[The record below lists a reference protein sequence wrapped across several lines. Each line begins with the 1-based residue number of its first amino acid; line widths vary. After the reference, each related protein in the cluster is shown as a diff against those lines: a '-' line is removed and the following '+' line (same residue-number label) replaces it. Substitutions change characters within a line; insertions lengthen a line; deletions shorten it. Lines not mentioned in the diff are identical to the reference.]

1 MTSVADK
8 LAQKSSKKTASKQ
21 VRLRLVHIDFWS
33 VVKFSFLLSICF
45 GIITIVATFLMWTVI
60 ENTGV
65 LSSVNDLLNDV
76 TGSDGVGVDDFV
88 TLPQLMLFSLV
99 VALLNLVAGTALGA
113 VAAFLYNLA
122 VKVTG
127 GLVFGFTNS

>member
-45 GIITIVATFLMWTVI
+45 GIITVVATFLMWTVI

-65 LSSVNDLLNDV
+65 LDSVNSLLNDV
-76 TGSDGVGVDDFV
+76 TGSAGVGVDDFV

>member
-45 GIITIVATFLMWTVI
+45 GIITVVATFLMWTVI

-65 LSSVNDLLNDV
+65 LDSVNSLLNDV
-76 TGSDGVGVDDFV
+76 TGPAGVGVDDFV

>member
-45 GIITIVATFLMWTVI
+45 GIVTVVATFLMWTVI

-65 LSSVNDLLNDV
+65 LDSVNSLLNDV
-76 TGSDGVGVDDFV
+76 SGSAGVGVDDFV

>member
-65 LSSVNDLLNDV
+65 LNSVNSLLNDV
-76 TGSDGVGVDDFV
+76 SGSAGVGVDDFV

>member
-45 GIITIVATFLMWTVI
+45 GIITVVATFLMWTVI

-65 LSSVNDLLNDV
+65 LDSVNSLLNDV
-76 TGSDGVGVDDFV
+76 SGSAGVGVDDFV

>member
-65 LSSVNDLLNDV
+65 LGSVNDLLNDV
-76 TGSDGVGVDDFV
+76 SGSAGVGVDDFV

>member
-65 LSSVNDLLNDV
+65 LGSVNNLLNDV
-76 TGSDGVGVDDFV
+76 SGSAGVGVDDFV